1 MKNVFLFLF
10 ALTLN
15 LSASAQESALFG
27 LSSLTSA
34 QLSLE
39 QQAFVTKVNTSYQP
53 IGNTFVTIEDLAAI
67 SQDGTITLDLPN
79 GQELIAQVFRVS
91 ETEENTLVWTGKIG
105 DNGDFITIAQNA
117 AGAGGMFTYEDR
129 FYSFHPLDADNSLL
143 LESPIEIHED
153 KICGIAEQLNTIAAT
168 EECEAGECEDPI
180 VDVLL
185 VWTDEAVAWLAG
197 LGNPFIIAIYGA
209 LGMESVN
216 IAFANSEV
224 SGEVRYQSFRY
235 SGFDYSFPPRID
247 VDVDRLT
254 INSVIFNA
262 REEFRADLVVMLTN
276 QAYVNDFN
284 TPVFGTVRDV
294 GPGQNSAFAIVEI
307 PFLLSPRW
315 TLAHEIGHLL
325 GARHNRFSNG
335 GNDNTDICAHAW
347 RFTGSSG
354 NEQRTILALLGSQ
367 GGERILHYSNPDISF
382 DGESTGT
389 SDDDNAGRIDQVN
402 CIAQDYLLPR
412 ALNVKISGSSD
423 LCRCFPE
430 SYEEFRSYRA
440 DINVATP
447 PLPGVPPF
455 TYAWHWNTSGIFT
468 PANPGNFLGDT
479 ERIDINFVPPCN
491 SFFLHLSITSSD
503 GVTATHIR
511 RVNTSQCVECSFCT
525 FRGIE
530 RRNTETSVIGKTE
543 CYISPNPAKGQLT
556 IHFNL
561 TQESSVQ
568 IRLTNISGKEVYQS
582 TTVPHPKGN
591 HTQHLTLK
599 KLAPG
604 LYFCSIHY
612 QNSYKTLKLVLQ

>member
-10 ALTLN
+10 ALI
-15 LSASAQESALFG
+15 LSLSVSAQESVLFG
-27 LSSLTSA
+27 ISSLSSA
-34 QLSLE
+34 QLNSE

-53 IGNTFVTIEDLAAI
+53 MGSTFVTIEDLAVI
-67 SQDGTITLDLPN
+67 SQGGTITLNLPN

-105 DNGDFITIAQNA
+105 DNGDFITIAQNT

-153 KICGIAEQLNTIAAT
+153 KICGITEQLNTIVAT

-185 VWTDEAVAWLAG
+185 VWTDEAAAWLTG

-216 IAFANSEV
+216 AAFANSEV

-235 SGFDYSFPPRID
+235 SGFDYSSSININNDID
-247 VDVDRLT
+247 HLPLDPFIANLRL
-254 INSVIFNA
+254 
-262 REEFRADLVVMLTN
+262 EKRADLVILLTN
-276 QAYVNDFN
+276 QTYFSDRGFQI
-284 TPVFGTVRDV
+284 FGTVKNI
-294 GPGQNSAFAIVEI
+294 GPDKDGAFAIVEI
-307 PFLLSPRW
+307 PYLISPRW
-315 TLAHEIGHLL
+315 TLAHEVGHLL

-335 GNDNTDICAHAW
+335 GNDNANICAHAW
-347 RFTGSSG
+347 QFTGSSG

-402 CIAQDYLLPR
+402 CIAQDYFLPR
-412 ALNVKISGSSD
+412 ALNVKISGSSN

-430 SYEEFRSYRA
+430 SYEEFKSYRA
-440 DINVATP
+440 DINIATP
-447 PLPGVPPF
+447 PLPGIPPF

-468 PANPGNFLGDT
+468 PANPGNFIGDT
-479 ERIDINFVPPCN
+479 ERIDINFTPPCN

-511 RVNTSQCVECSFCT
+511 RVNTSQCIECNFCT
-525 FRGIE
+525 SRGIE
-530 RRNTETSVIGKTE
+530 GRNTETPVIGKTK
-543 CYISPNPAKGQLT
+543 YSISPNPAKDQLT

-561 TQESSVQ
+561 TEESPVQ
-568 IRLTNISGKEVYQS
+568 IRLTDISGKEVYQS
-582 TTVPHPKGN
+582 TSVLHPKGN
-591 HTQHLTLK
+591 HTQHLALK
-599 KLAPG
+599 NLAPG

-612 QNSYKTLKLVLQ
+612 QGSYKTLKLVLQ